1 MRRLRLRMER
11 TENGDRVTHDR
22 DVAYAGLHTDVVF
35 FRVWCFDLSRRGEI
49 MHRRFGLSAAIG
61 DQNITVTLRPT
72 HHKPFAV
79 CLFPIARVAF
89 AQVVKIGI

>member
-1 MRRLRLRMER
+1 
-11 TENGDRVTHDR
+11 
-22 DVAYAGLHTDVVF
+22 
-35 FRVWCFDLSRRGEI
+35 

-72 HHKPFAV
+72 HHTPFAV

>member
-1 MRRLRLRMER
+1 MSPTPDFIQTSSSFEF
-11 TENGDRVTHDR
+11 GVSIYH
-22 DVAYAGLHTDVVF
+22 
-35 FRVWCFDLSRRGEI
+35 GEI